1 MTHRAK
7 TPSQTNLLNRPSAWK
22 RKLFRGLAIS
32 AAVLGLGG
40 AATLVP
46 AYAPPNVTPPAN
58 KGLHLAVTE
67 SARTAYIKALLASGY
82 EIMPPITLDQVDGA

>member
-7 TPSQTNLLNRPSAWK
+7 TPSQANLFNRPSAWK
-22 RKLFRGLAIS
+22 RQLFRGLVIG

-46 AYAPPNVTPPAN
+46 AYSPTNVVIPAN
-58 KGLHLAVTE
+58 KGLHVAVTE
-67 SARTAYIKALLASGY
+67 SARGAYIQALLASGY
-82 EIMPPITLDQVDGA
+82 EIMPPITLDQVGGA